1 MPVNCVHTAA
11 GLRCLPSLDVP
22 FVVGIGPAKS
32 GSTAVFRTL
41 SSHSRVEIGSAG
53 RRGECCFS
61 ELYFF
66 VRPFDR
72 KHHNL
77 SAALLQEYFATPFG
91 GAAGGSVRWF
101 GEKTPRYSG
110 HTLVPFLVRTLLPEA
125 RLVYTLRSAD
135 ELDASLYRFRA
146 MHDVMSYD
154 SWVARRVEAHRAWE
168 DCRAEQLRQIGGA
181 ALTPPWRLYD
191 GGTPHAATEAIEAL
205 LHGSCGQGAHH
216 ANCTLDTFRDV
227 LPGAS
232 LRRWA
237 FSFAEERIL
246 CVRMLDHLNDWPAV
260 RASRQILCCRERL
273 HDTSARTVPRLRH
286 RSLSSL
292 RAGRCQARPLPRRRA
307 GGIPPQLRRGAHASH
322 VRVAARVG
330 VGVGDDARDPRCR
343 GGARRRRERRVDSQA
358 VWQHERLAP
367 SSTQ

>member
-77 SAALLQEYFATPFG
+77 SVALLQEYFATPFG
-91 GAAGGSVRWF
+91 GAAGGSVSWF

-168 DCRAEQLRQIGGA
+168 DCRAAQLRQIGGA

-191 GGTPHAATEAIEAL
+191 GGTPHAAVEAIEAL

-216 ANCTLDTFRDV
+216 ANGTLDTFRDV

-246 CVRMLDHLNDWPAV
+246 CVRMLDHLNDWPTV
-260 RASRQILCCRERL
+260 RASRRTLGRCRRR
-273 HDTSARTVPRLRH
+273 HDTSARAVPRLFH

-292 RAGRCQARPLPRRRA
+292 CAQ
-307 GGIPPQLRRGAHASH
+307 
-322 VRVAARVG
+322 VAARLGRFLDVAPAG
-330 VGVGDDARDPRCR
+330 FHRSAGEEHTRLTYVSPLASVSASEATRAALAAEVARDDAES
-343 GGARRRRERRVDSQA
+343 GEWTRR
-358 VWQHERLAP
+358 LCG
-367 SSTQ
+367 SS